1 MKNTTKEQLSRMIYM
16 MNYGKVNESQK
27 PYSTVEY
34 THEGA
39 DGKMYGLVR
48 EGTKYYIKSS
58 EKKANNQ
65 YLKEDFE
72 YIGGFPNKFRHEYSS
87 FNNGL
92 KQMDMFLREL
102 NEECGRVA
110 GTIETWSR
118 ELNSY
123 ISTPISESMKKE
135 ISRQKQIMENASRI
149 YSNGNI
155 NESVKDIEKNNIGK
169 VHNEA
174 PKSGSTKEGE
184 VFTDDVKEP
193 TDTIGVN
200 SNKDYVKKSKTNG
213 NNVGDSTPFTE
224 KGKKMNCNEGEDKNE
239 PYSEDICPK
248 CGNKECTC
256 EEKELSEDFKI
267 NDDEEGNNDG
277 ELVNDEPEVSSD
289 EEPTDD
295 ETPFSN
301 DEIDSF
307 PSDEEEVTSEVEED
321 GMSKIE
327 SLLQQIVDRLDAI
340 EANSGESSEEE
351 LYGDDETDNNQDSDD
366 TEYDLELDD
375 ETPDIEDDEETDD
388 EPFKESV
395 NPKTVLEDRLNDFG
409 KHPRYQK
416 QPIDGLSNDETLKD
430 GQYDMADDSIKS
442 TKPYGTEIGDGTPYT
457 VNPKILRDS
466 IAEAVAKVLKKKLAK
481 DE

>member
-1 MKNTTKEQLSRMIYM
+1 MKNSTKEQLNRMIYM
-16 MNYGKVNESQK
+16 MNYGKVNETQK

-48 EGTKYYIKSS
+48 EGTKYYIKTS
-58 EKKANNQ
+58 EKKSNNQ
-65 YLKEDFE
+65 YLKEDFD

-118 ELNSY
+118 ESNSY
-123 ISTPISESMKKE
+123 ISTPISESMKQE

-149 YSNGNI
+149 SSKGNI
-155 NESVKDIEKNNIGK
+155 NESLKDIEKNNIGK
-169 VHNEA
+169 VPNEA
-174 PKSGSTKEGE
+174 PKTGSTKEGD
-184 VFTDDVKEP
+184 VFSDDVKEP

-200 SNKDYVKKSKTNG
+200 NNKDYVKKSKTNG
-213 NNVGDSTPFTE
+213 NEVGDSTPFTE
-224 KGKKMNCNEGEDKNE
+224 KSKKMNCNEEEDKNE
-239 PYSEDICPK
+239 PYSEDVCPK

-267 NDDEEGNNDG
+267 DNEDSTDDG
-277 ELVNDEPEVSSD
+277 ELVDDTTDMDEPS
-289 EEPTDD
+289 DD
-295 ETPFSN
+295 ETPFTD
-301 DEIDSF
+301 DEIDSYSTDNEEI
-307 PSDEEEVTSEVEED
+307 PTEDEN

-340 EANSGESSEEE
+340 EAKSGESSEEE
-351 LYGDDETDNNQDSDD
+351 LYGDDETKDEPISDNDE
-366 TEYDLELDD
+366 TEYELDVD
-375 ETPDIEDDEETDD
+375 NDNTDIEGNDDED
-388 EPFKESV
+388 EPFKESI
-395 NPKTVLEDRLNDFG
+395 NPKAVLEDRLNDFG
-409 KHPRYQK
+409 KHPKYQK
-416 QPIDGLSNDETLKD
+416 QPIDGLNNDETLKD

-442 TKPYGTEIGDGTPYT
+442 TKPYGTEIGDSMPYT
-457 VNPKILRDS
+457 ISPKILRDS
-466 IAEAVAKVLKKKLAK
+466 IAEAVTKVLKKKLAK